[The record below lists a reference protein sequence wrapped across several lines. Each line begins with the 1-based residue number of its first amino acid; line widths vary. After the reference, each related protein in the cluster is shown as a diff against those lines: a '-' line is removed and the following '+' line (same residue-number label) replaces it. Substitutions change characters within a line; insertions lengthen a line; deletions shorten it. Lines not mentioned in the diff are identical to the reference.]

1 MMSLFFE
8 AFMTSSRFV
17 MSPYT
22 RAAEARCEMLLV
34 LRTRQVMSYS
44 SRSRRR
50 RERRRSSSRR
60 FIKCLPTNPVAPRI
74 SIFFIAVALCTRYAA
89 ILAHLEVST
98 RILFE

>member
-50 RERRRSSSRR
+50 RERR
-60 FIKCLPTNPVAPRI
+60 
-74 SIFFIAVALCTRYAA
+74 
-89 ILAHLEVST
+89 
-98 RILFE
+98 